1 MIHTSRPS
9 INYPPFNMKPNNK
22 CKYIVQHIILTVIY
36 AAHIKNDKTEKERQR
51 ERQRRERER
60 TKKGEG
66 ERETGDEREGA
77 RGRESQSQRERKRER
92 ENGYYLLIGAK

>member
-1 MIHTSRPS
+1 MIHTTSRPS

-60 TKKGEG
+60 EQKREGEGGRQGMREREREG
-66 ERETGDEREGA
+66 ERA
-77 RGRESQSQRERKRER
+77 RARER
-92 ENGYYLLIGAK
+92 ERERERMDTIC